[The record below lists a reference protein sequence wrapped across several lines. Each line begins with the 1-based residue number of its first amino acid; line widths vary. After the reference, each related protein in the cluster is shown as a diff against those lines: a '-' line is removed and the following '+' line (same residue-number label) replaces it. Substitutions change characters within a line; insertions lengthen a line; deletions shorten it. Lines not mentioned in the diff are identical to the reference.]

1 MKPLLLAPLPL
12 LSMATA
18 TPKTYTVV
26 ADSNTTPEQ
35 AAGQGHVGALR
46 ALLSMEK
53 LPQP

>member
-1 MKPLLLAPLPL
+1 MKPLLLATLPL
-12 LSMATA
+12 LSMVTA

-26 ADSNTTPEQ
+26 VDSNTTPEQ

-46 ALLSMEK
+46 ALRRMEK

>member
-1 MKPLLLAPLPL
+1 MKPLLLATLPL

-18 TPKTYTVV
+18 TPKNYTVV
-26 ADSNTTPEQ
+26 VDSNPTPGQ

-46 ALLSMEK
+46 ALRSMEK